1 MNAKYSSV
9 EDTVVSKNH
18 VLSTVGL
25 PTLSSKYQILSGVC
39 TPTANATYNLLDDN
53 GQQLI
58 IPSFS
63 YIEKILLSRGSKDAL
78 SAGSI
83 FDVQLA
89 SRGVDGTYTS
99 SGSSLLSLINVA
111 GTNNPLAT
119 TTLGTGLVATDSL
132 SPPATVTAAIV
143 NAGVMAIPDVTT
155 SSETQLYPVVVTTG
169 TAVTTG
175 KVRATFFIV
184 TL

>member
-1 MNAKYSSV
+1 MSYSNMNAKYSSV
-9 EDTVVSKNH
+9 EDTVVSKNQ
-18 VLSTVGL
+18 VLSAVGL
-25 PTLSSKYQILSGVC
+25 PTLSSKYQILSGLC
-39 TPTANATYNLLDDN
+39 TPTANGTYNLLDDN

-63 YIEKILLSRGSKDAL
+63 YIEKILLSRGSKDSL
-78 SAGSI
+78 STGT

-89 SRGVDGTYTS
+89 SRGTDGVYTG

-111 GTNNPLAT
+111 SADAT
-119 TTLGTGLVATDSL
+119 GVTGNVPSLTVAAAVS
-132 SPPATVTAAIV
+132 AAIV
-143 NAGVMAIPDVTT
+143 NAGVIALPDVTT
-155 SSETQLYPVVVTTG
+155 SSETQLYPVVVVAG
-169 TAVTTG
+169 GPVTLG